1 MSNSDEDED
10 IEDVPQI
17 VEGILVTQRLRI
29 MRVILGALIVGCL
42 AFLTIAVILR
52 QGGQMAPPPGLPIF
66 TYVALGFAIF
76 WTALSFL
83 IADFVVAAE
92 RRKLARTPLR
102 NLNDPQVRLAA
113 SDIVKL
119 LGLYGTRMIISSAIV
134 EGCVFFFIIAYM
146 LEGSPYCLVGAL
158 VLLGIMAAKFPNRVR
173 VERWVEMQRELLQQ
187 ERMRI

>member
-1 MSNSDEDED
+1 MNLICRSSRNSDRFSVVS
-10 IEDVPQI
+10 IPS
-17 VEGILVTQRLRI
+17 RLSSSITSAQDRI
-29 MRVILGALIVGCL
+29 DL
-42 AFLTIAVILR
+42 ANA
-52 QGGQMAPPPGLPIF
+52 
-66 TYVALGFAIF
+66 
-76 WTALSFL
+76 S
-83 IADFVVAAE
+83 E
-92 RRKLARTPLR
+92 RY
-102 NLNDPQVRLAA
+102 LNDPQVRLAA
-113 SDIVKL
+113 SDMVKL

>member
-1 MSNSDEDED
+1 MSDSDED
-10 IEDVPQI
+10 
-17 VEGILVTQRLRI
+17 ILVTQRLRI
-29 MRVILGALIVGCL
+29 MRVILGALIGGCL
-42 AFLTIAVILR
+42 AFLIIAVVFR
-52 QGGQMAPPPGLPIF
+52 QRGQMAPPPALAIF
-66 TYVALGFAIF
+66 TYVALGFAVF

-83 IADFVVAAE
+83 IPDFFVTAE
-92 RRKLARTPLR
+92 RRKMAKASERY
-102 NLNDPQVRLAA
+102 LNDPQVRLAA
-113 SDIVKL
+113 SDMVKL
-119 LGLYGTRMIISSAIV
+119 LGLYGTRMIISSAII